1 MWFKNITV
9 FRLPADF
16 QWTDLVSEL
25 AGVNEK
31 LGEHPLRD
39 PGPLEL
45 ETRGFLSPW
54 HNSESFTARTNGAGG
69 AMLVRLGQKTR
80 LLPASVL
87 RDAVHDRIVEHEAK
101 TGRKPGK
108 RLRNEFREAALG
120 ELLPRAFIQG
130 RHADAMWLP
139 AHRLLIVDTASDN
152 VAEAVTVALRDA
164 LGSFPARP
172 LAVEAS
178 LSLLMSEWLIG
189 NTLPTGFEFGDD
201 VELKDPSDTASV
213 VRGRH
218 QDLSAD
224 EIREHARCGKQV
236 TQLGL
241 IFDGRISFVLD
252 ARLKLRKLAF
262 LDIVADKLDAGDS
275 ADPNDVLAA
284 ELFLQAE
291 ELTRV
296 FSALDGVLSFVG

>member
-1 MWFKNITV
+1 MWFKNITA

-16 QWTDLVSEL
+16 SWPEL
-25 AGVNEK
+25 SDEGYSVHDQ
-31 LGEHPLRD
+31 LSQHPLRE
-39 PGPLEL
+39 PGALEL

-54 HNSESFTARTNGAGG
+54 PNGELFAAHSTNGAF
-69 AMLVRLGQKTR
+69 MVRLGQKTR

-108 RLRNEFREAALG
+108 RLRNELREAALG

-139 AHRLLIVDTASDN
+139 ANRLLIVDTASDN
-152 VAEAVTVALRDA
+152 VAEAVAVALRDA

-178 LSLLMSEWLIG
+178 LPLLMSEWLIG
-189 NTLPTGFEFGDD
+189 NTLPSGFEFGDD

-275 ADPNDVLAA
+275 ADPNDLLAA

-291 ELTRV
+291 ELTRL
-296 FSALDGVLSFVG
+296 FSALDGVLRFVD

>member
-1 MWFKNITV
+1 MFFKNITA

-16 QWTDLVSEL
+16 TWLDQVGSFNGVHDLLSQF
-25 AGVNEK
+25 
-31 LGEHPLRD
+31 PLRD

-54 HNSESFTARTNGAGG
+54 PNGESFSAHSTNSAF
-69 AMLVRLGQKTR
+69 LVRLGQKSR

-87 RDAVHDRIVEHEAK
+87 RDAVNERIVDHEAK

-108 RLRNEFREAALG
+108 RLRNDFREAALG

-130 RHADAMWLP
+130 RACDAMWLP
-139 AHRLLIVDTASDN
+139 AHQLLIVDTASDN
-152 VAEAVTVALRDA
+152 VAEAVVTALREA

-172 LAVEAS
+172 LATEAS
-178 LSLLMSEWLIG
+178 LTLLMSEWLISSE
-189 NTLPTGFEFGDD
+189 LPKGFELSDA

-213 VRGRH
+213 VRAKH
-218 QDLSAD
+218 HDLTA
-224 EIREHARCGKQV
+224 EEVREHARCGKQV

-252 ARLKLRKLAF
+252 AKMKIRSLSF

-275 ADPNDVLAA
+275 ADPNDLLAA
-284 ELFLQAE
+284 ELFLQSE
-291 ELTRV
+291 ELTRL
-296 FSALDGVLSFVG
+296 FSALDGVLRFQA